1 MMGNPMK
8 EQISELDGA
17 IRERNFA
24 RAVMI
29 AESKGES
36 KHEIKTLQQKALKE
50 FILENRN
57 PQGAKA
63 LAEEYHFSKEDIE
76 ELIKEI
82 LEEAKGKGILDKRQY
97 DINTKQYLT
106 LEEWI
111 REYFKI

>member
-1 MMGNPMK
+1 MIGNQME
-8 EQISELDGA
+8 EQISELEEA

-36 KHEIKTLQQKALKE
+36 KQEIKTLQQKAIKE

-57 PQGAKA
+57 PQGAKS

-76 ELIKEI
+76 QLIKEI
-82 LEEAKGKGILDKRQY
+82 LEEAKGKGISDKRQY
-97 DINTKQYLT
+97 DIKTKRYLT

-111 REYFKI
+111 REYFEI